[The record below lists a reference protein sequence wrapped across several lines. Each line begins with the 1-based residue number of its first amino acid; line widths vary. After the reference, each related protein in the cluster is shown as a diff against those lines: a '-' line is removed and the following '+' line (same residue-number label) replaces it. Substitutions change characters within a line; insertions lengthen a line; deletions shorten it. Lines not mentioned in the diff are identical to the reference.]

1 MTYTIND
8 IAKYQTMFT
17 IKLLEN
23 INKTDTPAEQ
33 VQEIHTAILKNL
45 RSGCVESSIITFDS
59 LKTLKNDNTG

>member
-8 IAKYQTMFT
+8 IAKYQTIFT

-33 VQEIHTAILKNL
+33 VHEVHTAIIRSLKA
-45 RSGCVESSIITFDS
+45 GAMDEHIKTFDS
-59 LKTLKNDNTG
+59 LKTLNNH